1 MPSKLP
7 LEVRLV
13 DFEVGERKRGATLE
27 FLVTAFGLREDG
39 TSCALH
45 IHDVYPT
52 VFIRTE
58 EPWTDE
64 KLDDFFDHLVDTLGE
79 YWMET
84 VVHTELVQAGFL
96 YGFDNNKQHQY
107 VKLEFINM
115 KGLYAIKGLF
125 FIKPT
130 PQSRTTRL
138 TDYTWGPPGTESESL
153 KLCESTVPP
162 LLRAFHSRDISPA
175 GWIQINA
182 SSLRPPKVG
191 CPQTRCDEEYSIRL
205 NTIVPMK
212 DKETPIP
219 MKTASFDIEA
229 SSSHGDFPVAIK
241 GYDKPANEL
250 VAAWDDDERTE
261 PSPDCSTD
269 DAIGWIA
276 SELIKALDGE
286 DSALS
291 PIYAQGRAST
301 TWGKTDRGV
310 SAAIAR
316 LCTTRRRAKL
326 TSTKPSSHYR
336 DDEPEDV
343 GPRIMLVKKARTL
356 LETLEDEELTLGE
369 KSLIVTEALDSLA
382 GKGLPLLEGD
392 CVTFIGT
399 SFRVAGSSD
408 MRKTCICVGESAP
421 VPGCDIINVATER
434 DALLAWRTLILEE
447 NPQVVV
453 GYNTYGFDYGFL
465 LKRANFHKCARSF
478 LDISCLANSLCGR
491 VTDRRTSECSIAQQT
506 LSIASGTHELEYIHM
521 PGRINIDL
529 YSHFRKEVNLD
540 SYKLDDVAGH
550 YIGDVITQATVTA
563 DRMVVS
569 SRNLYGLEVGNYIV
583 FEELGYAP
591 DTLVDGKKFLV
602 CSVESDTF
610 SIDRAGTELSE
621 VHSDKGYKTRWRL
634 AKDDVGPQDI
644 FRLTESGTPEDLAI
658 VAKYCIA
665 DTTLVHYLLLKTDV
679 LTGYTEMANI
689 CSVPTSFL
697 VTRGQGIK
705 LQSYLA
711 KRCRQDNII
720 MPDLDKRQGNEAY
733 EGATVLDAICKLYQD
748 EPIACVDFSSL
759 YPSCSISDNISHDT
773 KVWTKQY
780 NLAGQLIED
789 TTPVDFVELPDY
801 EYVEISF
808 DTYAWRR
815 IAGAK
820 KETKC
825 KTGRRTCCWAQLPD
839 GEKGVIPSVLRELLA
854 ARKATRQL
862 AKHKIVTRVD
872 GTCTVSGAM
881 KKCANGD
888 VQITSRSGD
897 VVVVPKSDIAS
908 VDDAYDEFMKNVF
921 DKRQLGYKVT
931 ANSVYGQTGA
941 KTSAFYEPDI
951 AASITAMGRS
961 LLLRARDMVEAAY
974 VDKECEVGGKRYIAT
989 AKCVYG
995 DTDSLFISFNLRNVT
1010 TKEPVKGR
1018 EARYVTIEL
1027 GKEAGLMVTKTLKA
1041 PHDLEYEKTYDP
1053 WILLS
1058 AKRYA
1063 GMLYE
1068 CDPDAT
1074 PKLNSM
1080 GIVLKRRDNAP
1091 IVKDMY
1097 GGVLS
1102 ILMDKRG
1109 VDTAVAF
1116 TIDVLRQL
1124 MKGDIPMQRLVI
1136 TKSLRGNYKNPRQI
1150 AHKVLADRIAQR
1162 DPGNTPRSGD
1172 RIGYVYVV
1180 TKGAST
1186 LQGDRIETPQ
1196 QVMSQQLPIDY
1207 QHYVTNQ
1214 IMKPLLQVFALVLE
1228 QIPGWCRQRGKHIA
1242 ELCKLQEKHGHDPET
1257 LARRQATLRLNM
1269 AKELV
1274 FSESLR
1280 RAKNKAQNQQ
1290 DIHAFFIS
1298 GGSSK
1303 RSPQLSLE

>member
-1 MPSKLP
+1 MPGKP
-7 LEVRLV
+7 PMEVRLI
-13 DFEVGERKRGATLE
+13 DFEVGERKRGTTLE
-27 FLVTAFGLREDG
+27 FLITAFGMQEDG
-39 TSCALH
+39 TACALH

-52 VFIRTE
+52 VFIRTN

-79 YWMET
+79 SWGET
-84 VVHTELVQAGFL
+84 VVHTELVRAGFL
-96 YGFDNNKQHQY
+96 YGFDNNEQHQY
-107 VKLEFINM
+107 VKLEFVNM
-115 KGLYAIKGLF
+115 KGLYGVKGLF
-125 FIKPT
+125 FVKPT
-130 PQSRTTRL
+130 PKSRTTRL
-138 TDYTWGPPGTESESL
+138 TDYFWEPPGSPGESL

-162 LLRAFHSRDISPA
+162 LLRAFHIRDISPA
-175 GWIQINA
+175 GWIKVDAAQ
-182 SSLRPPKVG
+182 LRPPKVG
-191 CPQTRCDEEYSIRL
+191 CPKTRCDQEYSIRL
-205 NTIVPMK
+205 NAITPLK
-212 DKETPIP
+212 EKETPIP

-250 VAAWDDDERTE
+250 VAAWDDKGISELAD
-261 PSPDCSTD
+261 DCSTD
-269 DAIGWIA
+269 EAIDWIA
-276 SELIKALDGE
+276 SELIKGLNGE
-286 DSALS
+286 SS
-291 PIYAQGRAST
+291 VISKIYAQNPSANY
-301 TWGKTDRGV
+301 DRV
-310 SAAIAR
+310 PAAIAR
-316 LCTTRRRAKL
+316 LCTTRRKAKL
-326 TSTKPSSHYR
+326 TSSKPSSHYG
-336 DDEPEDV
+336 DDEPEDD
-343 GPRIMLVKKARTL
+343 GPRLVLVKKSRTL
-356 LETLEDEELTLGE
+356 LETLEDEELTQGE

-382 GKGLPLLEGD
+382 GKGLPRVEGD
-392 CVTFIGT
+392 RVTFIGT
-399 SFRVAGSSD
+399 SFRIAGSSD
-408 MRKTCICVGESAP
+408 MRKTCICVGESAD
-421 VPGCDIINVATER
+421 VPGCDIINVPTEKE
-434 DALLAWRTLILEE
+434 ALLAWRDLMLEE
-447 NPQVVV
+447 NPQVVI
-453 GYNTYGFDYGFL
+453 GYNTYGFDYGFI
-465 LKRANFHKCARSF
+465 LKRANFHRCAHIF

-491 VTDRRTSECSIAQQT
+491 ITDRRTNECSIAQQT

-529 YSHFRKEVNLD
+529 YSHFRKEVNLE

-550 YIGDVITQATVTA
+550 FIGDVITQTTVAA
-563 DRMVVS
+563 DQMIIH

-591 DTLVDGKKFLV
+591 DTLADGKKFLV
-602 CSVESDTF
+602 CSVEADTF
-610 SIDRAGTELSE
+610 RIDPAGTELRE
-621 VHSDKGYKTRWRL
+621 LQSDKGYKTRWRL

-733 EGATVLDAICKLYQD
+733 EGATVLDPVCKLYQD
-748 EPIACVDFSSL
+748 EPVACVDFSSL

-808 DTYAWRR
+808 DTYAWKRL
-815 IAGAK
+815 AGAK

-825 KTGRRTCCWAQLPD
+825 KTGRRICCWAQLPN
-839 GEKGVIPSVLRELLA
+839 GGKGVIPSVLRELLA

-862 AKHKIVTRVD
+862 AKHKIITRSD

-888 VQITSRSGD
+888 VQITSRGGD
-897 VVVVPKSDIAS
+897 VVLVPKSDIAS
-908 VDDAYDEFMKNVF
+908 IDDAYDDFMKNIYN
-921 DKRQLGYKVT
+921 KRQLGYKIT

-974 VDKECEVGGKRYIAT
+974 IDKICEVGGKSYIAT

-995 DTDSLFISFNLRNVT
+995 DTDSLFISFNLRHADS
-1010 TKEPVKGR
+1010 KSQVKGR

-1068 CDPDAT
+1068 DDPDAK
-1074 PKLNSM
+1074 PNLNSM

-1116 TIDVLRQL
+1116 TTKMLGTL
-1124 MKGDIPMQRLVI
+1124 TKGQIPMQRLVI
-1136 TKSLRGNYKNPRQI
+1136 TKSLRSNYKNPRQI
-1150 AHKVLADRIAQR
+1150 AHKVLADRITQR
-1162 DPGNTPRSGD
+1162 DPGNAPRPGD
-1172 RIGYVYVV
+1172 RIGYVYIV
-1180 TKGAST
+1180 TNGTST

-1196 QVMSQQLPIDY
+1196 QVITHRLPIDY

-1228 QIPGWCRQRGKHIA
+1228 QIPGYGRMRGKHIG
-1242 ELCKLQEKHGHDPET
+1242 ELGRLQEKHGDTPET
-1257 LARRQATLRLNM
+1257 LAKRQDTLRINM

-1274 FSESLR
+1274 FRESLR

-1290 DIHAFFIS
+1290 DIHAFFKSS
-1298 GGSSK
+1298 GGAS
-1303 RSPQLSLE
+1303 RFD

>member
-1 MPSKLP
+1 MPSKQP

-27 FLVTAFGLREDG
+27 FLITAFGLREDG
-39 TSCALH
+39 TSCSLH
-45 IHDVYPT
+45 IHDVHPT

-58 EPWTDE
+58 GSWNDE
-64 KLDDFFDHLVDTLGE
+64 KFDDFFNHLVDTLGGS
-79 YWMET
+79 WMET
-84 VVHTELVQAGFL
+84 VVHTELVRAGFL

-125 FIKPT
+125 FVKPT
-130 PQSRTTRL
+130 PKSRTTRL
-138 TDYTWGPPGTESESL
+138 TDYVWEQPGSPSESL

-162 LLRAFHSRDISPA
+162 LLRAFHTRDISPA
-175 GWIQINA
+175 GWVQIAA
-182 SSLRPPKVG
+182 STLRPPKVG
-191 CPQTRCDEEYSIRL
+191 CPRTRCDEEYSIRL
-205 NTIVPMK
+205 IDITPMK

-219 MKTASFDIEA
+219 IKTASFDIEA
-229 SSSHGDFPVAIK
+229 SSSHGDFPVATK

-250 VAAWDDDERTE
+250 VTAWEDIERTE
-261 PSPDCSTD
+261 PSTDCSTD
-269 DAIGWIA
+269 EAIDWIA
-276 SELIKALDGE
+276 SELIKALNDE
-286 DSALS
+286 ESVLS
-291 PIYAQGRAST
+291 PIYAQ
-301 TWGKTDRGV
+301 DRGSNPGGV

-316 LCTTRRRAKL
+316 LCTTRRKAKL
-326 TSTKPSSHYR
+326 VSTKPSSRYG
-336 DDEPEDV
+336 DDEPEDDS
-343 GPRIMLVKKARTL
+343 PRLKEIKKARTL
-356 LETLEDEELTLGE
+356 LETLEDEELTPGE

-392 CVTFIGT
+392 RVTFIGT
-399 SFRVAGSSD
+399 SFRTAGSSD
-408 MRKTCICVGESAP
+408 MRKTCICVGESAD
-421 VPGCDIINVATER
+421 VPGCDIINVATEKA
-434 DALLAWRTLILEE
+434 ALLAWRDLILEE
-447 NPQVVV
+447 NPQVVI

-465 LKRANFHKCARSF
+465 LKRANFHKCARMF

-491 VTDRRTSECSIAQQT
+491 VTDRRTNECSIAQQT

-529 YSHFRKEVNLD
+529 YSHFRKEVNLE

-550 YIGDVITQATVTA
+550 FIGDVITQTTVTA
-563 DRMVVS
+563 DQMIVH
-569 SRNLYGLEVGNYIV
+569 SRNLYGLEIGNYIV

-591 DTLVDGKKFLV
+591 DTLADGKKFV
-602 CSVESDTF
+602 VRSVESDTF
-610 SIDRAGTELSE
+610 SIDLAGTRASE
-621 VHSDKGYKTRWRL
+621 VQSAKGYKMRWRL

-815 IAGAK
+815 VAGAK

-974 VDKECEVGGKRYIAT
+974 VDKVCEVDGKHYIAT

-995 DTDSLFISFNLRNVT
+995 DTDSLFISFNLRYADT
-1010 TKEPVKGR
+1010 EAAVKGR
-1018 EARYVTIEL
+1018 EARMVTIEL
-1027 GKEAGLMVTKTLKA
+1027 GKEAGAMVTKTLKS

-1116 TIDVLRQL
+1116 TTNMLEQL
-1124 MKGDIPMQRLVI
+1124 TKGQISMPRLVI
-1136 TKSLRGNYKNPRQI
+1136 TKSLRSNYKNPRQI

-1162 DPGNTPRSGD
+1162 DPGNAPRPGD

-1180 TKGAST
+1180 TNGKST

-1196 QVMSQQLPIDY
+1196 QVTSQRLPIDY

-1228 QIPGWCRQRGKHIA
+1228 QIPGWCRQRGKHLA
-1242 ELCKLQEKHGHDPET
+1242 ELCTLQEKHGHNPET
-1257 LARRQATLRLNM
+1257 LARRQDTLRLNM
-1269 AKELV
+1269 AKDLV

-1280 RAKNKAQNQQ
+1280 RAKNKSQNQQ
-1290 DIHAFFIS
+1290 DIHAFFSS
-1298 GGSSK
+1298 GGGY
-1303 RSPQLSLE
+1303 RPPPPPPLSLE